1 MRSEGGEV
9 EVGRLVLDLVLVLPL
24 PLAHVLQVK
33 DGPALRMVETRRAVE
48 EPEEEE
54 RGGAHCD
61 RLQA

>member
-33 DGPALRMVETRRAVE
+33 DGPPLRVV
-48 EPEEEE
+48 
-54 RGGAHCD
+54 
-61 RLQA
+61 QAG

>member
-1 MRSEGGEV
+1 MRSEGAEV
-9 EVGRLVLDLVLVLPL
+9 EVGWLVLDLVLVLPL

-33 DGPALRMVETRRAVE
+33 DGPPLRMVETRRAVE
-48 EPEEEE
+48 ESEEEE